1 MPKKRFCEA
10 CLVVQPYRS
19 RHCWDCNRCVRK
31 FDHHCFWIGGCV
43 GELNHGKFF
52 LFLLYQ
58 TLAEIV
64 ALRLAFDAHAQTI
77 IDYPDITVDA
87 IRRQRNHI
95 QTVFMIFIVIL
106 FLFLIFTSILGGYHA
121 YLIASGQTTWEHAG
135 RSNITYMKP
144 YPHGVMPFYTSIKE
158 NFIQTFFH
166 GGKVQDWKLHQP
178 AELKE

>member
-1 MPKKRFCEA
+1 MEFVQKIQMPKKRFCEA

-87 IRRQRNHI
+87 VRRQRNHI

-121 YLIASGQTTWEHAG
+121 YLIASGQTTWEHG
-135 RSNITYMKP
+135 SRSNITYMKP
-144 YPHGVMPFYTSIKE
+144 YPHGVMPFYTSIK
-158 NFIQTFFH
+158 
-166 GGKVQDWKLHQP
+166 
-178 AELKE
+178 